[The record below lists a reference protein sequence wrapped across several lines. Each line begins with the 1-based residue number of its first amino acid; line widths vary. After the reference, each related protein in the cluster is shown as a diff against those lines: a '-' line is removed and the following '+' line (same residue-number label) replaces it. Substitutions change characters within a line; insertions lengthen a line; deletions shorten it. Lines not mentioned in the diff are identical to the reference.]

1 MVRLDA
7 GVGGKNVTVFA
18 YFHSDVVSLLFF
30 ATLGESWVII
40 GRDYDWEN
48 LPSVKTEFFSVLL
61 SVKNKWDK
69 LWFSSF
75 YHHSKQ
81 FRNPP

>member
-40 GRDYDWEN
+40 GRDYD
-48 LPSVKTEFFSVLL
+48 
-61 SVKNKWDK
+61 
-69 LWFSSF
+69 
-75 YHHSKQ
+75 
-81 FRNPP
+81 